1 MSCAHVCQVQPKLIS
16 NYLLD
21 RGIFFADDI
30 FMLNVRQ
37 KKKKN
42 LRWIPITLL
51 VLVIAAVLVLI
62 WAFRIEPHMLRLTKY
77 TVSSDQLPESWDG
90 RKIGFL
96 TDIHAGPGFGSEQL
110 SDAVDRIMDEN
121 PDIIL
126 YGGDL
131 VDSSTPLDDTEFAS
145 GIIAELSRLEA
156 PFGKFAVIGNHD
168 NRLRHELETA
178 ISWLEESG
186 FQVLINQALIV
197 DGIWLGGLDE
207 SYFGNPDLDSVL
219 NGPDDAFTFGD
230 AEETDLYRI
239 MLMHQP
245 DYLPS
250 YVNNER
256 VSALDLVFSG
266 HSHNGQITLFGQP
279 LIKVHQGSEFVL
291 GQYQPFENSEGQ
303 LIVSGGLGTVIIH
316 ARLFNLPEIVTVDLV
331 KE

>member
-1 MSCAHVCQVQPKLIS
+1 
-16 NYLLD
+16 
-21 RGIFFADDI
+21 
-30 FMLNVRQ
+30 MLNVRQ
-37 KKKKN
+37 KKKNK

-51 VLVIAAVLVLI
+51 VLLFTAVLTLI
-62 WAFRIEPHMLRLTKY
+62 WAFRIEPHMLRLANYK
-77 TVSSDQLPESWDG
+77 VSTQDLPDSWNG

-110 SDAVDRIMDEN
+110 SEAVDRMMDEN

-131 VDSSTPLDDTEFAS
+131 VDSSTPLDDNEFAAS
-145 GIIAELSRLEA
+145 IISELSRLEA
-156 PFGKFAVIGNHD
+156 PLGKFAVIGNHD

-178 ISWLEESG
+178 INWLAQSG
-186 FQVLINQALIV
+186 FQVLINQSLIV
-197 DGIWLGGLDE
+197 DDVWLGGLDE
-207 SYFGNPDLDSVL
+207 SYFGNPDLDEVL
-219 NGPDDAFTFGD
+219 NGPDYASAFGN
-230 AEETDLYRI
+230 AEEADLYRI

-250 YVNNER
+250 YVDHEGL
-256 VSALDLVFSG
+256 SALDLVFSG

-279 LIKVHQGSEFVL
+279 LIKVHQGREFIR
-291 GQYQPFENSEGQ
+291 GQYQPFENPAGQ